1 MVMRISRAA
10 GIGALALALAGTF
23 STRGAA
29 QDAAAPSQTIVDGV
43 FTAAQ
48 ATEGRAVFQKACM
61 SCHSLPE
68 LASPKFALRWEGT
81 TVGDVYNLILTT
93 MPDGAPRSLDPK
105 EYAAIVAF
113 FLKESG
119 YQEGE
124 KELPTDI
131 AVLKAIRIVPLP
143 Q

>member
-1 MVMRISRAA
+1 MTELRIARAA
-10 GIGALALALAGTF
+10 VAGALTLVLAGAF
-23 STRGAA
+23 QAAGSA
-29 QDAAAPSQTIVDGV
+29 QDAAGGSIADGV

-48 ATEGRAVFQKACM
+48 ATEGRAVFQKACV

-68 LASPKFALRWEGT
+68 LANPKFALRWEGT

-119 YQEGE
+119 YKEGE
-124 KELPTDI
+124 KELPTELDI
-131 AVLKAIRIVPLP
+131 LRKIKIVPLP
-143 Q
+143 